1 MQLIPARERSL
12 PEALALGELLLAR
25 AEAQTTA
32 VLAASVVRGP
42 AVILGAK
49 QRTGRVVDLQACADA
64 GVTVLRRKTTGTA
77 AWFGSEGLVFTLA
90 LPHVAAIVD
99 DATNRTLLN
108 RNVRPFLKGF
118 TKAGVAAHYFGRE
131 WISIRKQPAALLG
144 YEVTRTGAV
153 LIEVFLG
160 FDEPLLL
167 PRKLGTSEE
176 NAVDRSPGKTVVS
189 LREVCPEAQL
199 ETFANKAIATIV
211 DLVGTGLVEF
221 DPTIDVEAARDVSAR
236 DPVPE
241 GLILQPLCR
250 VPIGYLESA
259 VHPDDPKRRWL
270 GGDVLAPTWV
280 YDDVALGKGSAE
292 LGDVSIDGASVVDLV
307 NSLTTK

>member
-12 PEALALGELLLAR
+12 REALALGELLLAQ
-25 AEAQTTA
+25 AQAQTTA

-90 LPHVAAIVD
+90 LPHV
-99 DATNRTLLN
+99 
-108 RNVRPFLKGF
+108 
-118 TKAGVAAHYFGRE
+118 GRE

-144 YEVTRTGAV
+144 YDVTRTGAV

-189 LREVCPEAQL
+189 LREVWPDARI

-221 DPTIDVEAARDVSAR
+221 DPTIDVEAARDESER

-292 LGDVSIDGASVVDLV
+292 LGEVSIDGASVVDLV